1 MKGYRMTTLMEHDID
16 LDERLRPGT
25 RVEVRKRF
33 DSNWARGFEVADV
46 VEDGYLIRR
55 MSDGDVLPL
64 PFPPDDVRRER
75 KKGMWWY

>member
-1 MKGYRMTTLMEHDID
+1 MPTLMEHDID

-33 DSNWARGFEVADV
+33 DASWTRGFEVAEA

-55 MSDGDVLPL
+55 MSDNHLLPVS
-64 PFPPDDVRRER
+64 FAVDDVRRER

>member
-1 MKGYRMTTLMEHDID
+1 MTTLMEHDID

-33 DSNWARGFEVADV
+33 DASWARGFEVADA
-46 VEDGYLIRR
+46 VEGGYLIRR
-55 MSDGDVLPL
+55 MSDGNILPL
-64 PFPPDDVRRER
+64 PFPADEVRRER

>member
-1 MKGYRMTTLMEHDID
+1 MTTLMEHDID

-25 RVEVRKRF
+25 KVEVRKRF
-33 DSNWARGFEVADV
+33 DASWARGFEVADA

-55 MSDGDVLPL
+55 LSDGHLLPT
-64 PFPPDDVRRER
+64 PFPTDEVRRER